1 MFNGRR
7 LSLARKRRR
16 LTAKGLA
23 EMAGLSAMTI
33 TRLEKGENQ
42 PDDETLTR
50 LEKVLG
56 FPSGFFYA
64 DDPEELETSA
74 VSFRSLSKMSA
85 KERDAAISAGSLGL
99 QLSDWVDER
108 FSLPPTDLIDL
119 SYETEPEAAAH
130 SIRQYWGLGERP
142 IGNMLGLLEIHGVRV
157 FSLAENTK
165 TVDAFSFWRDDRPF
179 IFLNNFKTAEHSIFD
194 AAHELGHLAMHRH
207 AGTRGESRAAER
219 EANKFAAAF
228 LMPANDVRS
237 RMPRFISTNV
247 VIKAKSRWRVSAMA
261 MAHRL
266 SSLNLLSE
274 WQYKSICIE
283 LGKRGYRTAEPDG
296 VEREVS
302 IIWKKVLSQ
311 LWFERT
317 SKNEIAKSLQI
328 PLDELESLVWGLAG
342 GVPSSQLEVRSKMTR
357 PQIV

>member
-1 MFNGRR
+1 MFNGKR

-23 EMAGLSAMTI
+23 ELAGLSAMTI

-42 PDDETLTR
+42 PDDDTVLR
-50 LEKVLG
+50 LEKVLN

-64 DDPEELETSA
+64 DDPEELDTGA

-85 KERDAAISAGSLGL
+85 KERDAAVSAGSLGL
-99 QLSDWVDER
+99 QLSDWIEER
-108 FSLPPTDLIDL
+108 FSLPQTNIIDL
-119 SYETEPEAAAH
+119 SYETEPEAAAR
-130 SIRQYWGLGERP
+130 SLRQYWGLGEKP
-142 IGNMLGLLEIHGVRV
+142 IGNMLGLLETYGVRV

-165 TVDAFSFWRDDRPF
+165 AVDAFSFWRDDRPF

-194 AAHELGHLAMHRH
+194 SAHELGHLVLHRH
-207 AGTRGESRAAER
+207 AGPRGESRTAER
-219 EANKFAAAF
+219 EANMFAAAF
-228 LMPANDVRS
+228 LMPANDVRA
-237 RMPRFISTNV
+237 RMPRFINTNV
-247 VIKAKSRWRVSAMA
+247 IIKAKARWRVSAMA

-266 SSLNLLSE
+266 NSLGLLSE
-274 WQYKSICIE
+274 WQYKATCIE

-296 VEREVS
+296 IEREIS
-302 IIWKKVLSQ
+302 IVWKKVLSQ
-311 LWFERT
+311 LWHERT
-317 SKNEIAKSLQI
+317 SKNEIAKLLQI

-342 GVPSSQLEVRSKMTR
+342 GVPVSQLQIRSTNVR